1 VNYSYNSGPT
11 GQNLTGSPDY
21 TARIVINDLDAL
33 GPGCSSDQYQQI
45 RNTMVPATAGLL
57 SPVMTAALSG
67 PQVGSHGLE
76 SGRFLLHGCKDH
88 RLDLAIQRT
97 IRLGGGRNV
106 QLRADMY
113 NALNTVIYNNRQNQ
127 VQFNNT
133 TDFSVRNSQ
142 FNPDGS
148 MVATRTQ
155 PNQAGF
161 GAATTALALRSI
173 QGKITFNF

>member
-1 VNYSYNSGPT
+1 VSYSYNSGPT
-11 GQNLTGSPDY
+11 GQSLTGSPDY
-21 TARIVINDLDAL
+21 NARVVINNLDAL
-33 GPGCSSDQYQQI
+33 GPGCSNDQYQQLK
-45 RNTMVPATAGLL
+45 NTMIPATAGMA
-57 SPVMTAALSG
+57 SPVYTTALSG

-88 RLDLAIQRT
+88 RLDLAVQRT
-97 IRLGGGRNV
+97 IRVGGGRSL

-113 NALNTVIYNNRQNQ
+113 NALNTVIFNNRQAQ

-142 FNPDGS
+142 FNADGT
-148 MVATRTQ
+148 MVATRKQ

-161 GAATTALALRSI
+161 GAATSALALRSV